1 MSRYIDANSLYQKI
15 NDWRNQIKTTCGERD
30 DYVECLGEVLTFIG
44 SEPNADVV
52 EVVRCRDC
60 IFWDHE
66 SPAAIAGMCRVIREL
81 MPREHFCA
89 YGKRKEKTDER

>member
-52 EVVRCRDC
+52 EVVQCRNCKWAEWDAPNDC
-60 IFWDHE
+60 LACYEPHYKLVDDDF
-66 SPAAIAGMCRVIREL
+66 
-81 MPREHFCA
+81 FCK
-89 YGKRKEKTDER
+89 YGERRKADER